1 MPDEDRFLIG
11 RGLGVLWEPFPV
23 NKCEFQFGGL
33 RKSGLFSQTSDFFF
47 DVVVT
52 QAGGSMRSLTVL
64 LTARG

>member
-23 NKCEFQFGGL
+23 NKCEFRFGGL
-33 RKSGLFSQTSDFFF
+33 RKSCLFSQMSVFF

-52 QAGGSMRSLTVL
+52 QAGGSARSLTVL
-64 LTARG
+64 